1 MEEIPLP
8 VDRIRAERPI
18 HIEARL
24 DAFGGQRFAFRF
36 DYNSVGGRW
45 IVEIEHLQREF
56 IVTRSAVEPYRLY
69 TYRPFVSFLFADP
82 TGTEVSATPTTL
94 GDPIRLWALPG
105 PGGQPPDES

>member
-8 VDRIRAERPI
+8 VDRIRNRRAI
-18 HIEARL
+18 HIESRL

-36 DYNSVGGRW
+36 DYNSVAERW
-45 IVEIEHLQREF
+45 TVEIEHLQRDF
-56 IVTRSAVEPYRLY
+56 GVTRSIVEPYRLY

-82 TGTEVSATPTTL
+82 TGKEDTATPETL

-105 PGGQPPDES
+105 PGGQQPDES